1 MINEFYYELNLVN
14 KMFGLKLIFCPK
26 SLFTGFDI
34 KKLISKQQF
43 KQMKKYLDVFQIING
58 Q

>member
-1 MINEFYYELNLVN
+1 MINEFYYELMLVN

-26 SLFTGFDI
+26 SLLTGFEI

-43 KQMKKYLDVFQIING
+43 RQMEKYLDIF
-58 Q
+58 